1 MKTLPF
7 RPIYLPEQAATK
19 NDSKGENGVNGCIGI
34 NNLGLGGGRDR
45 RLRSHL
51 RFGGGQRPP
60 PLKNSPRPPWGS

>member
-7 RPIYLPEQAATK
+7 RPIYLPKQAATK
-19 NDSKGENGVNGCIGI
+19 DDNKGKNGIDEYMGI

-51 RFGGGQRPP
+51 RFC
-60 PLKNSPRPPWGS
+60 